1 MHIKLFLKNH
11 RKSLIATVVLIIL
24 YVLLFEIN
32 FYFDPLRNKP
42 DTIEVYKYGQKYEF
56 HNGDKE
62 YSDIYKLLH
71 RYSKGTI
78 STIPNT
84 ITASYKWSYGYLVQ
98 EYFDNGMAVRVS
110 YNTIQK
116 DSRFGSHGESYDT
129 LVFLLNSSEHNYKQ
143 DVPDPEYSVPYAT
156 TGHNEGYY
164 WVIINFPYPR
174 SVERYV
180 VNNIP

>member
-62 YSDIYKLLH
+62 YNDIYRLLH

-78 STIPNT
+78 NQFLYDIN
-84 ITASYKWSYGYLVQ
+84 ASNEWSYNNLVPEYL
-98 EYFDNGMAVRVS
+98 EDGIAVRII
-110 YNTIQK
+110 YNTTQQ
-116 DSRFGSHGESYDT
+116 DSRPGGWNSPYNI
-129 LVFLLNSSEHNYKQ
+129 LVFLLNNKNHNYNQ
-143 DVPDPEYSVPYAT
+143 EVNDSGYSVPYEE
-156 TGHNEGYY
+156 TGRNEGYSS
-164 WVIINFPYPR
+164 VITHFPYPKKL
-174 SVERYV
+174 EKYAA
-180 VNNIP
+180 NNIP